1 MAEDKGPPRGP
12 QLFPAFL
19 KNLKQAPILRQ
30 QQEAIARLRERLS
43 RYTPEQLEQ
52 LRVAPGTLQ
61 FPDGL
66 LPPELARLLREERD
80 WQLEPEQ
87 IPEPSEHAPPADQAQ
102 TVEPVA
108 AWIEQMLEQVPEQN
122 EQTAEQPEWIE
133 EAPEQQAIEQASPST
148 EQTTEQASET
158 ITGLTLA
165 QIEKELETP
174 PRLRHRPPIEFPHL
188 KEALTDLK
196 NNPRFKTMQPKE
208 EVAFV
213 AGRLSHYGDKVTNA
227 KGKPMDKTISRRI
240 SDWHKGKLTFES

>member
-102 TVEPVA
+102 TVEPVS

-158 ITGLTLA
+158 ITGLTPE
-165 QIEKELETP
+165 QIEKELEVPTRP
-174 PRLRHRPPIEFPHL
+174 RHRPPVTFPHL
-188 KEALTDLK
+188 QEALTDLK
-196 NNPRFKTMQPKE
+196 NAPRFKKMEPNE
-208 EVAFV
+208 ELAFV
-213 AGRLSHYGDKVTNA
+213 VKRLQHYGDPVVNA
-227 KGKPMDKTISRRI
+227 KGQSMDKTISRRI
-240 SDWHKGKLTFES
+240 GDWHKGKLKFES